1 MWVPI
6 SLMRIHP
13 VVNVS
18 QIVRYKDQVGGQEK
32 EEVKPVEV
40 EKVKEQEVEKILNKS
55 KIRIRG
61 VIKYLVWWKGFI
73 AEHNSWKKKEDLE
86 NTKELVVEFKRRME
100 AEVRWQEKL
109 DIVEEKNFRREE
121 FPGKYIAKMLY
132 GWDDRKFKTEYLR
145 KLEKN
150 WK

>member
-61 VIKYLVWWKGFI
+61 VIKYLV
-73 AEHNSWKKKEDLE
+73 
-86 NTKELVVEFKRRME
+86 
-100 AEVRWQEKL
+100 
-109 DIVEEKNFRREE
+109 
-121 FPGKYIAKMLY
+121 
-132 GWDDRKFKTEYLR
+132 
-145 KLEKN
+145 
-150 WK
+150 